1 MKTPHTLFLQLALP
15 LLLILF
21 TSCKKDDDD
30 NPSQPDTLPDAEFS
44 ATVSGAESEDYS
56 FTLPQGTAG
65 DYSINGSHVSTAE
78 LLQIIAME
86 MPAGWSMT
94 LVVSTE
100 SFGTG
105 TYQMNQGQTDLST
118 YFNDE
123 TGTTYVS
130 TSGTLNITKADQ
142 YLEFGSQDGYYIEGN
157 FTMEGIDSSTPPQQV
172 SVSGSF
178 SGIYIATM

>member
-1 MKTPHTLFLQLALP
+1 MKTRNTFLLQLALP

-30 NPSQPDTLPDAEFS
+30 NPSEPDTLPDAEFS
-44 ATVSGAESEDYS
+44 ATVTGTTSENYS

-65 DYSINGSHVSTAE
+65 NYSINGSHVSTVE
-78 LLQIIAME
+78 LLQVIVME
-86 MPAGWSMT
+86 LPVGWSMT

-100 SFGTG
+100 TFGTG

-142 YLEFGSQDGYYIEGN
+142 YLEAGSQDGYYIEGN
-157 FTMEGIDSSTPPQQV
+157 FTMEGIDNSTPPKQV
-172 SVSGSF
+172 SISGSF